1 MDFSSF
7 FSPMF
12 FLQAFDRT
20 PDIRGQKRRKRR
32 KKEENNPFTSA

>member
-1 MDFSSF
+1 
-7 FSPMF
+7 MF
-12 FLQAFDRT
+12 FLQCGQKLLCT